1 MLFPSRTCKTLYLFS
16 ALLTAQLSFFAQE
29 TIVIFAINDPHS
41 EIENFSKIKP
51 LIDAEKAKNQ
61 KVYFVAAGDLFSGN
75 PIVDYHED
83 KGFPMID
90 MLNKTALDV
99 SVIGNHEFDYG
110 QDILNERIAQA
121 NFPFILDNFTG
132 GTGELADIEGSTIIT
147 KDNFSIAFVGVVETG
162 SPGGYPLTHPK
173 KIQGLSFTEGL
184 DSFEGYRDLK
194 TSDDVDLIVALTHY
208 GSYKDDEIL
217 NKYEY
222 VDLVIGGHNNRE
234 YGVAYANGYKVMSGV
249 NLDKIS
255 KTTLTVNNK
264 KITNFEFEL
273 IDLRDENLAIDS
285 SLSEDIADY
294 FDNPNFYTN
303 IGSSVSQLTTAST
316 GCFYTDALQKI
327 SGSDIVIQNF
337 GGIRDVIYEGT
348 ITPFSIYSIDPFGNG
363 FDTFSMT
370 VAQLRNFLNGYSSG
384 FTYSLDASFTVQK
397 NDNNEFIFLKNG
409 NLLDDSD
416 SITLSLNDYISN
428 VFPNLFPAS
437 PTFTF
442 PLTTAEYLI
451 QYLTEYVTEPIN
463 YLGCAQT
470 NNTLDIAEIFSESV
484 VKMHPSYIEINSKEP
499 VFSAEI
505 YSITGQLLHR
515 SMNSNKIDIQ
525 FLTKGI
531 YLFKL
536 NSENG
541 SQFKIQKFIK

>member
-397 NDNNEFIFLKNG
+397 NGNNEFIFLKNG

>member
-1 MLFPSRTCKTLYLFS
+1 MLFPSRTCKILYLFS

-132 GTGELADIEGSTIIT
+132 GTGELANIEGSTIIT

-255 KTTLTVNNK
+255 KTTLTVTNK

-409 NLLDDSD
+409 NLLDDND

-437 PTFTF
+437 PTSTF
-442 PLTTAEYLI
+442 PLTTADYLI

-463 YLGCAQT
+463 YQGCAQT
-470 NNTLDIAEIFSESV
+470 NNTLDITEIFSESV

>member
-1 MLFPSRTCKTLYLFS
+1 MLFPSRTYKILYLFS
-16 ALLTAQLSFFAQE
+16 ALLTAQLSSFAQE

-397 NDNNEFIFLKNG
+397 NGNNEFIFLKNG

-470 NNTLDIAEIFSESV
+470 NNTLDIAEIFSKSV
-484 VKMHPSYIEINSKEP
+484 VKMHMSYIEINSKEP

-536 NSENG
+536 NSKNG

>member
-1 MLFPSRTCKTLYLFS
+1 MLFPSRTYKILYLFS
-16 ALLTAQLSFFAQE
+16 ALLTAQLSSFAQE

-397 NDNNEFIFLKNG
+397 NGNNEFIFLKNG

-536 NSENG
+536 NSKNG
-541 SQFKIQKFIK
+541 SQFKIHKFIK

>member
-397 NDNNEFIFLKNG
+397 NGNNEFIFLKNG

-470 NNTLDIAEIFSESV
+470 NNTLDIAEIFSKSV
-484 VKMHPSYIEINSKEP
+484 VKMHMSYIEINSKEP

-536 NSENG
+536 NSKNG

>member
-1 MLFPSRTCKTLYLFS
+1 MLFPSRTYKILYLFS
-16 ALLTAQLSFFAQE
+16 ALLTAQLSSFAQE

-255 KTTLTVNNK
+255 KTTLTVTNK

-484 VKMHPSYIEINSKEP
+484 VKMHMSYIEINSKEP

>member
-1 MLFPSRTCKTLYLFS
+1 MLFPSRTYKILYLFS
-16 ALLTAQLSFFAQE
+16 ALLTAQLSSFAQE

-397 NDNNEFIFLKNG
+397 NGNNEFIFLKNG

>member
-1 MLFPSRTCKTLYLFS
+1 MLFSSRTCKILYLFS
-16 ALLTAQLSFFAQE
+16 ALLTAQLSSFAQE

-255 KTTLTVNNK
+255 KTTLTVTNK
-264 KITNFEFEL
+264 KITDFEFEL

-484 VKMHPSYIEINSKEP
+484 VKMHMSYIEINSKEP

>member
-1 MLFPSRTCKTLYLFS
+1 MLFPSRTYKILYLFS
-16 ALLTAQLSFFAQE
+16 ALLTAQLSSFAQE

-470 NNTLDIAEIFSESV
+470 NNTLDIAEIFSKSV
-484 VKMHPSYIEINSKEP
+484 VKMHMSYIEINSKEP

-536 NSENG
+536 NSKNG
-541 SQFKIQKFIK
+541 SQFKIHKFIK

>member
-1 MLFPSRTCKTLYLFS
+1 MLFSSRTCKILYLFS
-16 ALLTAQLSFFAQE
+16 ALLTAQLSSFAQE

-255 KTTLTVNNK
+255 KTTLTVTNK
-264 KITNFEFEL
+264 KITDFEFEL

-470 NNTLDIAEIFSESV
+470 NNTLDIAKIFSESV
-484 VKMHPSYIEINSKEP
+484 VKMHMSYIEINSKEP

>member
-1 MLFPSRTCKTLYLFS
+1 MLFPSRTYKILYLFS
-16 ALLTAQLSFFAQE
+16 ALLTAQLSSFAQE

-75 PIVDYHED
+75 PIVDYHKD

-255 KTTLTVNNK
+255 KTTLTVTNK

-363 FDTFSMT
+363 FDTFSMS

>member
-255 KTTLTVNNK
+255 KTTLTVTNK

-397 NDNNEFIFLKNG
+397 NGNNEFIFLKNG

>member
-16 ALLTAQLSFFAQE
+16 ALLTAQLSSFAQE

-255 KTTLTVNNK
+255 KTTLTVTNK

-397 NDNNEFIFLKNG
+397 NGNNEFIFLKNG